1 MSRRAAM
8 EIRSSSLV
16 LPVYR
21 LMTRA
26 LAPAVPMLLA
36 RREARGKEDPAR
48 RGERFGIASV
58 ERPPGILIWIHAA
71 SVGESLSVLP
81 LIDRLISDAVAP
93 DILVTTGT
101 VTSAKL
107 MLERLPKKAFHQFVP
122 LDHPSYCARF
132 LDHWKPDLG
141 VWVESEFWPNL
152 IVEASERNIP
162 LALVNAR
169 ITERSF
175 RNWQRAP
182 RFIASLLSRFRLLMA
197 QDGASAERLRRLG
210 ASAVAEPGNLKHDAS
225 PLTHDPAELAR
236 LRNMIGER
244 PHWLAS
250 NTHEGEERAAAD
262 AHRALE
268 LRHAG
273 LLTVIVPR
281 HPARGAAIARELR
294 SLGFRVACR
303 SAGEAIAAD
312 TDIYLGDTLGEMGL
326 FYSLC
331 DTVFIGGT
339 LNDTGGHNA
348 FEAARL
354 GCAIVAG
361 NSDFNFSE
369 SYAEFTANGAMC
381 RVHDAAGLGDAI
393 GNLLTDA
400 GKRGGMA
407 SAALALASAG
417 SGATQRAAEAL
428 IALLPAPARRNIGH
442 A

>member
-1 MSRRAAM
+1 M
-8 EIRSSSLV
+8 

-21 LMTRA
+21 LVTRA

-36 RREARGKEDPAR
+36 RREVRGKEDPAR
-48 RGERFGIASV
+48 RGERFGHAS
-58 ERPPGILIWIHAA
+58 RPRPGGLLVWIHAA

-81 LIDRLISDAVAP
+81 LIDRLILEAGSP
-93 DILVTTGT
+93 HILVTTGT

-107 MLERLPKKAFHQFVP
+107 MQERLPEKAMHQFVP

-132 LDHWKPDLG
+132 LSHWKPDLG

-175 RNWQRAP
+175 RNWRRA
-182 RFIASLLSRFRLLMA
+182 RSFIANLLSRFSLLMA
-197 QDGASAERLRRLG
+197 QDSASAERLRGLG
-210 ASAVAEPGNLKHDAS
+210 ASAVSEPGNLKHDAS

-236 LRNMIGER
+236 LRGMTGAR
-244 PHWLAS
+244 PLWLAS

-262 AHRALE
+262 AHRALG
-268 LRHAG
+268 RHHAD

-281 HPARGAAIARELR
+281 HPARGTAMARELR

-303 SAGEAIAAD
+303 SAGETITAD
-312 TDIYLGDTLGEMGL
+312 TDIYLGDTLGELGL

-339 LNDTGGHNA
+339 LNDTGGHNP

-354 GCAIVAG
+354 GCAIVVG
-361 NSDFNFSE
+361 NSDFNFAE

-381 RVHDAAGLGDAI
+381 RIRDAGGLGDAI
-393 GNLLTDA
+393 GMLLTDA
-400 GKRGGMA
+400 EKRRGMA
-407 SAALALASAG
+407 DAALALASAG
-417 SGATQRAAEAL
+417 SGATQRTAEAL
-428 IALLPAPARRNIGH
+428 IALLPASARRDNRH